1 MFYGDKV
8 LNSHFT
14 KKTNTLALIFSIFVC
29 LKPQL
34 AICQGGGGTDKV
46 ENELFSANA
55 QLAMAEKDYKVTA
68 GDVYTLAFYQNGA
81 GNSYTI
87 IVDSTY
93 KIKIANLGTINCEN
107 LSFIQ
112 LKKNI
117 ETLVMRNYPL
127 SVVTFAMLQPSVFNV
142 LIKGEVFSAHE
153 TKAWALTRLS
163 DILPNAELTQFSSTR
178 NIKIKSA
185 NGKTK
190 TCDLFKAKRNAN
202 FSENPYLRPGDEIEF
217 SRTNRKVSI
226 SGSVER
232 PGTYELLKDENLSEL
247 INVYAKG
254 ATKTANLLKIQLLRF
269 ENSANQSETHKKI
282 IYLDKDSVEN
292 NFLLADMDSIY
303 IPDQNEIQSFI
314 EVKGVIKNPANG
326 YSETDAYNARAY
338 NIYRRKLSFFTAE
351 TYASLLRRN
360 RDLFTVF
367 SDLENIYIQRENEQI
382 KLDAA
387 KILDDLNFENE
398 IFVQKGD
405 EMIVPYK
412 ALFGEDG
419 CDGEE

>member
-1 MFYGDKV
+1 
-8 LNSHFT
+8 
-14 KKTNTLALIFSIFVC
+14 
-29 LKPQL
+29 
-34 AICQGGGGTDKV
+34 
-46 ENELFSANA
+46 
-55 QLAMAEKDYKVTA
+55 MAEKNYKVTA
-68 GDVYTLAFYQNGA
+68 GDVYTLSFYQNGA

-93 KIKIANLGTINCEN
+93 KIKIANLGAINCEN

-117 ETLVMRNYPL
+117 ETLVMHNYPL

-142 LIKGEVFSAHE
+142 LIKGEVLSAHT

-163 DILPNAELTQFSSTR
+163 DILPAAELTQFSSTR
-178 NIKIKSA
+178 NVKIKSA

-190 TCDLFKAKRNAN
+190 TCDLFKAKRNAD

-217 SRTNRKVSI
+217 FKADRKVSI

-232 PGTYELLKDENLSEL
+232 PETYELLKDENLSEL
-247 INVYAKG
+247 INIYAKG
-254 ATKTANLLKIQLLRF
+254 TTKTANLFKIQLLRF
-269 ENSANQSETHKKI
+269 ENSSNQSETHKKI
-282 IYLDKDSVEN
+282 IYLDKNSIEK

-338 NIYRRKLSFFTAE
+338 TIYRRKLSFFATE
-351 TYASLLRRN
+351 TYSSLIRRN

-367 SDLENIYIQRENEQI
+367 SDLENTYIQRGTEQI
-382 KLDAA
+382 KLQAD

-405 EMIVPYK
+405 EIIVPYN
-412 ALFGEDG
+412 ALFGEG
-419 CDGEE
+419 V

>member
-1 MFYGDKV
+1 
-8 LNSHFT
+8 LSR
-14 KKTNTLALIFSIFVC
+14 
-29 LKPQL
+29 
-34 AICQGGGGTDKV
+34 GGGEANNIK
-46 ENELFSANA
+46 NEFFSANA
-55 QLAMAEKDYKVTA
+55 QLAMAEKNYKVTA
-68 GDVYTLAFYQNGA
+68 GDVYTLSFYQNGA

-93 KIKIANLGTINCEN
+93 KIKIANLGAINCEN

-117 ETLVMRNYPL
+117 ETLVMHNYPL

-142 LIKGEVFSAHE
+142 LIKGEVLSAHT

-163 DILPNAELTQFSSTR
+163 DILPAAELTQFSSTR
-178 NIKIKSA
+178 NVKIKSA

-190 TCDLFKAKRNAN
+190 TCDLFKAKRNAD

-217 SRTNRKVSI
+217 FKTDRKVSI

-232 PGTYELLKDENLSEL
+232 AGTYELLKDENLSEL
-247 INVYAKG
+247 INIYAKG
-254 ATKTANLLKIQLLRF
+254 TTKTANLFKIQLLRF
-269 ENSANQSETHKKI
+269 EDSSNQSETHKKI
-282 IYLDKDSVEN
+282 IYLDKNSIEK

-338 NIYRRKLSFFTAE
+338 NIYRRKLSFFTTE

-367 SDLENIYIQRENEQI
+367 SDLENTYIQRGTEQI
-382 KLDAA
+382 KLQAD

-405 EMIVPYK
+405 EIIVPYK
-412 ALFGEDG
+412 ALFGE
-419 CDGEE
+419 GE